1 MSNVESLRDYKG
13 IPSFKEETI
22 SLVKA
27 LACPDGF
34 RFSCGVGCTY
44 TVDEKTFSQLR
55 DNLAGYSES
64 GLLEFD
70 KGKSF
75 CLCVQQGKN
84 GLVHNAVH
92 PVSPTSGVLHAK
104 VYAMKFEPL
113 ESGSPRYR
121 VVVTSANLT
130 AADELNITSVF
141 DSEEREGSKTGTEF
155 GSTVSGF
162 FEKHFPDIVKGC
174 KKECKPDTVK
184 GCKGGCKISR
194 LLCELKE
201 VDFGVDGKVEFLDV
215 SHNTLESIKDDAKD
229 ASDVIC
235 FSPFLSG
242 DTVSQLMSQL
252 KPQNGTLSLISRPD
266 QMDLCKKDLNG
277 VAAYTLGDPN
287 ADGEEGVKLPNA
299 LHAKLYRIYKP
310 KDGETMTVINY
321 LGSANATSAA
331 FGQNI
336 EALVRFEAVGAIE
349 NLKEPP
355 YVRYDDPAD
364 DNGNQQQKEFESLCR
379 EIAGTF
385 KWCESAYTVSASSK
399 ATQKIGAIE
408 LKLSGEEL
416 EVEKDTCYTW
426 PKTQECRHCVT
437 LLISFSLSIVWPKT
451 QKCRHCVTLCIVPKN
466 NMMDLQPQTYTMLV
480 DGDALPVDKQKL
492 RDEITKRIIGDILS
506 KAGESRAA
514 ETGGKTSSQGK
525 TAGRKAA
532 ARRQG
537 LTEALSGLRTVEQ
550 IRTAYSRALEILP
563 HIDQEGPRTVLKRFV
578 KDCKALLD
586 DICPKKEEVRQGESA
601 D

>member
-1 MSNVESLRDYKG
+1 M
-13 IPSFKEETI
+13 
-22 SLVKA
+22 
-27 LACPDGF
+27 
-34 RFSCGVGCTY
+34 
-44 TVDEKTFSQLR
+44 
-55 DNLAGYSES
+55 AGYSES

-70 KGKSF
+70 KGESF

-104 VYAMKFEPL
+104 VYAMKFEPMK
-113 ESGSPRYR
+113 SGSPRYR

-184 GCKGGCKISR
+184 GCKEGCKISR

-201 VDFGVDGKVEFLDV
+201 VDFGVDGEVEFLDV
-215 SHNTLESIKDDAKD
+215 SCDTLKHIRDEAED
-229 ASDVIC
+229 ASGVIC

-242 DTVSQLMSQL
+242 NTVEKL

-299 LHAKLYRIYKP
+299 LHAKLYRIYKQAD
-310 KDGETMTVINY
+310 KAVINY

-336 EALVRFEAVGAIE
+336 EALVRFEAEVGAIKD
-349 NLKEPP
+349 LKEPP

-416 EVEKDTCYTW
+416 KVKIQGTCYTW
-426 PKTQECRHCVT
+426 PK
-437 LLISFSLSIVWPKT
+437 PKT
-451 QKCRHCVTLCIVPKN
+451 PKCLHRHCVTLCIVPKN

-480 DGDALPVDKQKL
+480 DGAALPVDEQKL

-537 LTEALSGLRTVEQ
+537 LTEALSGLRTAEQ

-563 HIDQEGPRTVLKRFV
+563 HIDQKRLRTVLEQFV
-578 KDCKALLD
+578 KDCKALPD

>member
-184 GCKGGCKISR
+184 GCKEGCKISR

-215 SHNTLESIKDDAKD
+215 SHDTLERIKNDAKD

-355 YVRYDDPAD
+355 YAGYTPTDAD
-364 DNGNQQQKEFESLCR
+364 DTENQQQKEFESLCR

-416 EVEKDTCYTW
+416 KGKIQGTCYTW
-426 PKTQECRHCVT
+426 PKPKTSKCLHRHCVT
-437 LLISFSLSIVWPKT
+437 L
-451 QKCRHCVTLCIVPKN
+451 RIVPKN

-563 HIDQEGPRTVLKRFV
+563 HIDQEGPRTVLEQFVTDCEALRRYLPEKRGG
-578 KDCKALLD
+578 A
-586 DICPKKEEVRQGESA
+586 PR
-601 D
+601 

>member
-1 MSNVESLRDYKG
+1 MSNVGSLMDYMD

-27 LACPDGF
+27 LACPEGF

-70 KGKSF
+70 KGESF

-104 VYAMKFEPL
+104 VYAMKFEPMK
-113 ESGSPRYR
+113 SGSPRYR

-184 GCKGGCKISR
+184 GCKEGCKISR

-201 VDFGVDGKVEFLDV
+201 VDFGVDGEVEFLDV

-242 DTVSQLMSQL
+242 DTVSQL

-277 VAAYTLGDPN
+277 VAAYTLGVPC
-287 ADGEEGVKLPNA
+287 ADDEEGGKLPNA
-299 LHAKLYRIYKP
+299 LHAKLYRIYKQAG
-310 KDGETMTVINY
+310 KAMTVINY

-336 EALVRFEAVGAIE
+336 EALVRFEFEAKVGAIE
-349 NLKEPP
+349 DLKEPP

-416 EVEKDTCYTW
+416 KLSGKEPEGEKGTCYTW
-426 PKTQECRHCVT
+426 LKPKE
-437 LLISFSLSIVWPKT
+437 
-451 QKCRHCVTLCIVPKN
+451 CRHCVTLCIVPKN

-480 DGDALPVDKQKL
+480 DGAALPVDEQKL

-537 LTEALSGLRTVEQ
+537 LTEALSGLRTAEQ

-563 HIDQEGPRTVLKRFV
+563 RIDKERTRTVLERFV
-578 KDCKALLD
+578 EDCEALPD

>member
-1 MSNVESLRDYKG
+1 MG
-13 IPSFKEETI
+13 IVGKPSFEEETI

-70 KGKSF
+70 KGESF

-92 PVSPTSGVLHAK
+92 PVSPTRGVLHAK
-104 VYAMKFEPL
+104 VYAMKFEPMK
-113 ESGSPRYR
+113 SGSPRYR

-141 DSEEREGSKTGTEF
+141 DSEEREGSKTGTKF

-184 GCKGGCKISR
+184 GCKEGCKISR

-201 VDFGVDGKVEFLDV
+201 VDFGVDGKAEFLDV
-215 SHNTLESIKDDAKD
+215 SHNTLERIKNEAKD

-242 DTVSQLMSQL
+242 DTVSQLR
-252 KPQNGTLSLISRPD
+252 PRNGTLSLISRPD
-266 QMDLCKKDLNG
+266 QMDLCKNLDK
-277 VAAYTLGDPN
+277 VTTYTLGVSDAN
-287 ADGEEGVKLPNA
+287 NEEGVELPNA
-299 LHAKLYRIYKP
+299 LHAKLYRIYKQAD
-310 KDGETMTVINY
+310 KAVINY

-336 EALVRFEAVGAIE
+336 EALVRFEAEVGAIKD
-349 NLKEPP
+349 LKEPP

-385 KWCESAYTVSASSK
+385 K
-399 ATQKIGAIE
+399 
-408 LKLSGEEL
+408 
-416 EVEKDTCYTW
+416 
-426 PKTQECRHCVT
+426 
-437 LLISFSLSIVWPKT
+437 
-451 QKCRHCVTLCIVPKN
+451 
-466 NMMDLQPQTYTMLV
+466 
-480 DGDALPVDKQKL
+480 
-492 RDEITKRIIGDILS
+492 
-506 KAGESRAA
+506 
-514 ETGGKTSSQGK
+514 
-525 TAGRKAA
+525 
-532 ARRQG
+532 
-537 LTEALSGLRTVEQ
+537 
-550 IRTAYSRALEILP
+550 
-563 HIDQEGPRTVLKRFV
+563 
-578 KDCKALLD
+578 
-586 DICPKKEEVRQGESA
+586 
-601 D
+601 

>member
-1 MSNVESLRDYKG
+1 MSNVGSLMDYMGIVG
-13 IPSFKEETI
+13 IPSFEEETI

-27 LACPDGF
+27 LACPEGF

-70 KGKSF
+70 NGESF

-92 PVSPTSGVLHAK
+92 PVSPVSPTSGVLHAK

-141 DSEEREGSKTGTEF
+141 DSEESEGSKTGTEF

-184 GCKGGCKISR
+184 GCKEGCKISR

-215 SHNTLESIKDDAKD
+215 SDCKVEFLDVSHDTLERIKNDAKD

-242 DTVSQLMSQL
+242 GTVSQL

-266 QMDLCKKDLNG
+266 QMDLCKKDLDK
-277 VAAYTLGDPN
+277 VTTYTLGVSDAN
-287 ADGEEGVKLPNA
+287 NEEGVELPNA
-299 LHAKLYRIYKP
+299 LHAKLYRIYKQAG
-310 KDGETMTVINY
+310 KAMTVINY

-355 YVRYDDPAD
+355 YAGYTPTDAD
-364 DNGNQQQKEFESLCR
+364 DTENQQQKEFESLCR

-416 EVEKDTCYTW
+416 KVKIQGTCYTW
-426 PKTQECRHCVT
+426 PKTSE
-437 LLISFSLSIVWPKT
+437 
-451 QKCRHCVTLCIVPKN
+451 CRHCVTLCIVPKN

-480 DGDALPVDKQKL
+480 DGDALPVDEQKL

-563 HIDQEGPRTVLKRFV
+563 HIDQKRLRTVLERFV
-578 KDCKALLD
+578 EDCEALLD

>member
-184 GCKGGCKISR
+184 GCKEGCKISR

-215 SHNTLESIKDDAKD
+215 SHDTLERIKNDAKD

-242 DTVSQLMSQL
+242 GTVSQL

-336 EALVRFEAVGAIE
+336 EALVRFEFEAKVGAVE
-349 NLKEPP
+349 VLKEPP
-355 YVRYDDPAD
+355 YAGYTPTDAD
-364 DNGNQQQKEFESLCR
+364 DTENQQQKEFESLCR

-416 EVEKDTCYTW
+416 KGKIQGTCYTW
-426 PKTQECRHCVT
+426 PKPKTSKCLHRHCVT
-437 LLISFSLSIVWPKT
+437 L
-451 QKCRHCVTLCIVPKN
+451 RIVPKN

-563 HIDQEGPRTVLKRFV
+563 HIDQEGPRTVLEQFVTDCEALRRYLPEKRGG
-578 KDCKALLD
+578 A
-586 DICPKKEEVRQGESA
+586 PR
-601 D
+601 

>member
-1 MSNVESLRDYKG
+1 MSNIGSLMDYMGIVG
-13 IPSFKEETI
+13 IPSSI

-27 LACPDGF
+27 LACPEGF

-70 KGKSF
+70 KGESF

-104 VYAMKFEPL
+104 VYAMKFEPMK
-113 ESGSPRYR
+113 SGSPRYR

-184 GCKGGCKISR
+184 GCKEGCKISR

-215 SHNTLESIKDDAKD
+215 SDGKVEFLDVSHNTLERIKDEAKD

-242 DTVSQLMSQL
+242 DTVSQL

-355 YVRYDDPAD
+355 YAGYTPTDAD
-364 DNGNQQQKEFESLCR
+364 DTENQQQKEFESLCR

-408 LKLSGEEL
+408 LNSAG
-416 EVEKDTCYTW
+416 
-426 PKTQECRHCVT
+426 
-437 LLISFSLSIVWPKT
+437 
-451 QKCRHCVTLCIVPKN
+451 KN
-466 NMMDLQPQTYTMLV
+466 
-480 DGDALPVDKQKL
+480 
-492 RDEITKRIIGDILS
+492 
-506 KAGESRAA
+506 
-514 ETGGKTSSQGK
+514 
-525 TAGRKAA
+525 
-532 ARRQG
+532 
-537 LTEALSGLRTVEQ
+537 
-550 IRTAYSRALEILP
+550 
-563 HIDQEGPRTVLKRFV
+563 
-578 KDCKALLD
+578 
-586 DICPKKEEVRQGESA
+586 
-601 D
+601 

>member
-1 MSNVESLRDYKG
+1 MSNIGSLMDYMGIVG
-13 IPSFKEETI
+13 IPSSI

-27 LACPDGF
+27 LACPEGF

-70 KGKSF
+70 KGESF

-184 GCKGGCKISR
+184 GCKEGCKISR

-215 SHNTLESIKDDAKD
+215 SGGKVEFLDVSHDTLERIKNDAKD

-242 DTVSQLMSQL
+242 DTVSQL

-266 QMDLCKKDLNG
+266 QMDLCKKDLCKKDLNG

-336 EALVRFEAVGAIE
+336 EALVRFEAEVGAIKD
-349 NLKEPP
+349 LKEPP

-416 EVEKDTCYTW
+416 EVEKLEVEKDTCYT
-426 PKTQECRHCVT
+426 
-437 LLISFSLSIVWPKT
+437 WPKT

-532 ARRQG
+532 VRRPG
-537 LTEALSGLRTVEQ
+537 LTETLSGLRTAEQ
-550 IRTAYSRALEILP
+550 IRTAYSRALKILP
-563 HIDQEGPRTVLKRFV
+563 RIDEGTRKVLEQFIA
-578 KDCKALLD
+578 DCKALLD

>member
-1 MSNVESLRDYKG
+1 MSNVGSLMDYMGIVG
-13 IPSFKEETI
+13 IPSSI

-27 LACPDGF
+27 LACPEGF

-70 KGKSF
+70 KGESF

-104 VYAMKFEPL
+104 VYAMKFEPMK
-113 ESGSPRYR
+113 SGSPRYR

-184 GCKGGCKISR
+184 GCKEGCKISR

-215 SHNTLESIKDDAKD
+215 SHDTLERIKNDAKD

-242 DTVSQLMSQL
+242 GTVSQLMSQL

-266 QMDLCKKDLNG
+266 QMDLCKNLDK
-277 VAAYTLGDPN
+277 VTTYTLGVSDAN
-287 ADGEEGVKLPNA
+287 NEEGVELPNA

-336 EALVRFEAVGAIE
+336 EALVRFEAKVRAIE
-349 NLKEPP
+349 DLKEPP

-416 EVEKDTCYTW
+416 KLIGEEPEGEKGTCYTW
-426 PKTQECRHCVT
+426 LKPKE
-437 LLISFSLSIVWPKT
+437 
-451 QKCRHCVTLCIVPKN
+451 CRHCVTLCIVPKN

-480 DGDALPVDKQKL
+480 DGDALPVDEQKL

-563 HIDQEGPRTVLKRFV
+563 HIDQKRLRTVLERFV
-578 KDCKALLD
+578 EDCKALLD

>member
-1 MSNVESLRDYKG
+1 MEEGAAVSNIGSLMDYMGIVG
-13 IPSFKEETI
+13 IPSLTI

-27 LACPDGF
+27 LACPEGF

-70 KGKSF
+70 NGESF

-104 VYAMKFEPL
+104 VYAMKFEPMK
-113 ESGSPRYR
+113 SGSPRYR

-184 GCKGGCKISR
+184 GCKEGCKISR

-215 SHNTLESIKDDAKD
+215 SHNTLERIKDEAKD
-229 ASDVIC
+229 ASAVIC

-242 DTVSQLMSQL
+242 DTVSQL

-266 QMDLCKKDLNG
+266 QMDLCKNLDK
-277 VAAYTLGDPN
+277 VTTYTLGVSDAN
-287 ADGEEGVKLPNA
+287 NEEGVELPNA

-336 EALVRFEAVGAIE
+336 EALVRFEFEAKVGAIE
-349 NLKEPP
+349 ALKEPP

-364 DNGNQQQKEFESLCR
+364 DNGNQRQKEFESLCR

-408 LKLSGEEL
+408 LKLSGEKL
-416 EVEKDTCYTW
+416 KVEKDTCYTW
-426 PKTQECRHCVT
+426 PKPKTSKCLHRHCVT
-437 LLISFSLSIVWPKT
+437 L
-451 QKCRHCVTLCIVPKN
+451 RIVPKN

-480 DGDALPVDKQKL
+480 DGAALPVDEQKL

-532 ARRQG
+532 VRRPG
-537 LTEALSGLRTVEQ
+537 LTEALSGLRTAEQ

-563 HIDQEGPRTVLKRFV
+563 HIDQEGPRTVLEQFVTDCEALRRYLPEKRGG
-578 KDCKALLD
+578 A
-586 DICPKKEEVRQGESA
+586 PR
-601 D
+601 

>member
-1 MSNVESLRDYKG
+1 MSNVGSLMDYMD

-27 LACPDGF
+27 LACPEGF

-70 KGKSF
+70 KGESF

-121 VVVTSANLT
+121 VVVTSTNLT

-184 GCKGGCKISR
+184 GCKEGCKISR

-215 SHNTLESIKDDAKD
+215 SHDTLERIKNDAKD

-242 DTVSQLMSQL
+242 DTVLQL

-299 LHAKLYRIYKP
+299 LHAKLYRIYKQAD
-310 KDGETMTVINY
+310 KAVINY

-336 EALVRFEAVGAIE
+336 EALVRFEAEVGAIKD
-349 NLKEPP
+349 LKEPP

-416 EVEKDTCYTW
+416 KVKIQGTCYTW
-426 PKTQECRHCVT
+426 PK
-437 LLISFSLSIVWPKT
+437 PKT
-451 QKCRHCVTLCIVPKN
+451 PKCLHRHCVTLCIVPKN

-480 DGDALPVDKQKL
+480 DGAALPVDEQKL

-537 LTEALSGLRTVEQ
+537 LTEALSGLRTAEQ

-563 HIDQEGPRTVLKRFV
+563 HIDQKRLRTVLEQFV
-578 KDCKALLD
+578 KDCKALPD

>member
-1 MSNVESLRDYKG
+1 M
-13 IPSFKEETI
+13 
-22 SLVKA
+22 
-27 LACPDGF
+27 
-34 RFSCGVGCTY
+34 
-44 TVDEKTFSQLR
+44 
-55 DNLAGYSES
+55 
-64 GLLEFD
+64 
-70 KGKSF
+70 
-75 CLCVQQGKN
+75 
-84 GLVHNAVH
+84 
-92 PVSPTSGVLHAK
+92 
-104 VYAMKFEPL
+104 
-113 ESGSPRYR
+113 
-121 VVVTSANLT
+121 
-130 AADELNITSVF
+130 
-141 DSEEREGSKTGTEF
+141 
-155 GSTVSGF
+155 
-162 FEKHFPDIVKGC
+162 
-174 KKECKPDTVK
+174 
-184 GCKGGCKISR
+184 
-194 LLCELKE
+194 
-201 VDFGVDGKVEFLDV
+201 
-215 SHNTLESIKDDAKD
+215 
-229 ASDVIC
+229 
-235 FSPFLSG
+235 
-242 DTVSQLMSQL
+242 QL

-299 LHAKLYRIYKP
+299 LHAKLYRIYKQAD
-310 KDGETMTVINY
+310 KAVINY

-336 EALVRFEAVGAIE
+336 EALVRFEAEVGAIKD
-349 NLKEPP
+349 LKEPP

-416 EVEKDTCYTW
+416 KVKIQGTCYTW
-426 PKTQECRHCVT
+426 PK
-437 LLISFSLSIVWPKT
+437 PKT
-451 QKCRHCVTLCIVPKN
+451 PKCLHRHCVTLCIVPKN

-480 DGDALPVDKQKL
+480 DGAALPVDEQKL

-537 LTEALSGLRTVEQ
+537 LTEALSGLRTAEQ

-563 HIDQEGPRTVLKRFV
+563 HIDQKRLRTVLEQFV
-578 KDCKALLD
+578 KDCKALPD

>member
-1 MSNVESLRDYKG
+1 MEEGAAVSNIGSLMDYMGIVG
-13 IPSFKEETI
+13 IPRTI

-27 LACPDGF
+27 LACPEGF

-70 KGKSF
+70 KGESF

-104 VYAMKFEPL
+104 VYAMKFEPMK
-113 ESGSPRYR
+113 SGSPRYR

-184 GCKGGCKISR
+184 GCKEGCKISR

-201 VDFGVDGKVEFLDV
+201 VDFGVDGEVEFLDV

-242 DTVSQLMSQL
+242 DTVSQL

-277 VAAYTLGDPN
+277 VAAYTLGVPC
-287 ADGEEGVKLPNA
+287 ADDEEGGKLPNA

-336 EALVRFEAVGAIE
+336 EALVRFEAKVDAIE
-349 NLKEPP
+349 DLKEPP

-416 EVEKDTCYTW
+416 KVKIQGTCYTW
-426 PKTQECRHCVT
+426 PKTSE
-437 LLISFSLSIVWPKT
+437 
-451 QKCRHCVTLCIVPKN
+451 CRHCVTLCIVPKN

-480 DGDALPVDKQKL
+480 DGDALTVDKQKL

-563 HIDQEGPRTVLKRFV
+563 HIDQEGPRTVLEQFVTDCEALRRYLPEKRGG
-578 KDCKALLD
+578 A
-586 DICPKKEEVRQGESA
+586 PR
-601 D
+601 

>member
-70 KGKSF
+70 KGESF

-113 ESGSPRYR
+113 KSGSPRYR

-184 GCKGGCKISR
+184 GCKEGCKISR

-215 SHNTLESIKDDAKD
+215 SHNTLERIKDEAKD

-242 DTVSQLMSQL
+242 DTVSQL

-266 QMDLCKKDLNG
+266 QMDLCKKYLDK
-277 VAAYTLGDPN
+277 VTTYTLGVSDAN
-287 ADGEEGVKLPNA
+287 NEEGVELPNA

-310 KDGETMTVINY
+310 KDAKTTVINY

-336 EALVRFEAVGAIE
+336 EALVRFEAEVKDIE
-349 NLKEPP
+349 ALKEPP
-355 YVRYDDPAD
+355 YAGYTPTDAD
-364 DNGNQQQKEFESLCR
+364 DNGNQQQKTFESVCR

-385 KWCESAYTVSASSK
+385 MCESAYTVSASSK

-532 ARRQG
+532 VRRPG
-537 LTEALSGLRTVEQ
+537 LTETLSGLRTAEQ
-550 IRTAYSRALEILP
+550 IRTAYSRALKILP
-563 HIDQEGPRTVLKRFV
+563 RIDEGTRKVLEQFIA
-578 KDCKALLD
+578 DCKALLD

>member
-1 MSNVESLRDYKG
+1 MSNVGSLMDYMD

-27 LACPDGF
+27 LACPEGF

-70 KGKSF
+70 KGESF

-104 VYAMKFEPL
+104 VYAMKFEPMK
-113 ESGSPRYR
+113 SGSPRYR

-141 DSEEREGSKTGTEF
+141 DSEEREGSKTGTKF

-184 GCKGGCKISR
+184 GCKEGCKISR

-215 SHNTLESIKDDAKD
+215 SHNTLESIKDEAKD

-242 DTVSQLMSQL
+242 GTVLQL
-252 KPQNGTLSLISRPD
+252 KPRNGTLSLISRPD

-277 VAAYTLGDPN
+277 VAAYTLGVPC
-287 ADGEEGVKLPNA
+287 ADDEEGGKLPNA
-299 LHAKLYRIYKP
+299 LHAKLYRIYKQAG
-310 KDGETMTVINY
+310 KAMTVINY

-336 EALVRFEAVGAIE
+336 EALVRFEAKVRAIE
-349 NLKEPP
+349 DLKEPP

-385 KWCESAYTVSASSK
+385 KCCESAYTVSASSK

-426 PKTQECRHCVT
+426 PKPKTSKCLHRHCVT
-437 LLISFSLSIVWPKT
+437 L
-451 QKCRHCVTLCIVPKN
+451 RIVPKN

-480 DGDALPVDKQKL
+480 DGAALPVDEQKL

-563 HIDQEGPRTVLKRFV
+563 RIDQERLRTVLERFV
-578 KDCKALLD
+578 EDCEALLD

>member
-1 MSNVESLRDYKG
+1 MSHD
-13 IPSFKEETI
+13 
-22 SLVKA
+22 
-27 LACPDGF
+27 
-34 RFSCGVGCTY
+34 
-44 TVDEKTFSQLR
+44 
-55 DNLAGYSES
+55 
-64 GLLEFD
+64 
-70 KGKSF
+70 
-75 CLCVQQGKN
+75 
-84 GLVHNAVH
+84 
-92 PVSPTSGVLHAK
+92 
-104 VYAMKFEPL
+104 
-113 ESGSPRYR
+113 
-121 VVVTSANLT
+121 
-130 AADELNITSVF
+130 
-141 DSEEREGSKTGTEF
+141 
-155 GSTVSGF
+155 
-162 FEKHFPDIVKGC
+162 
-174 KKECKPDTVK
+174 
-184 GCKGGCKISR
+184 
-194 LLCELKE
+194 
-201 VDFGVDGKVEFLDV
+201 
-215 SHNTLESIKDDAKD
+215 TLERIKNDAKD

-242 DTVSQLMSQL
+242 GTVSQLMSQL

-336 EALVRFEAVGAIE
+336 EALVRFEFEAEVGAVE
-349 NLKEPP
+349 VLKEPP

-399 ATQKIGAIE
+399 ATQKIDAIE

-416 EVEKDTCYTW
+416 KGKIQGTCYT
-426 PKTQECRHCVT
+426 
-437 LLISFSLSIVWPKT
+437 WPKT

-480 DGDALPVDKQKL
+480 DGDALPVDEQKL

-537 LTEALSGLRTVEQ
+537 LTEALSGLRTAEQ

-563 HIDQEGPRTVLKRFV
+563 RIDQERLRTVLERFV
-578 KDCKALLD
+578 EDCEALLD

>member
-1 MSNVESLRDYKG
+1 MSNVESLRD

-70 KGKSF
+70 NGESF

-184 GCKGGCKISR
+184 GCKEGCKISR

-201 VDFGVDGKVEFLDV
+201 IDFGVDGKVEFLDV
-215 SHNTLESIKDDAKD
+215 SHDTLERIKNDAKD
-229 ASDVIC
+229 DSDVIC

-242 DTVSQLMSQL
+242 GTVSQL

-266 QMDLCKKDLNG
+266 QMDLCKKDPNG
-277 VAAYTLGDPN
+277 VAAYTLGVPC
-287 ADGEEGVKLPNA
+287 ADDEEGGKLPNA

-336 EALVRFEAVGAIE
+336 EALVRFEFEAEVGAVE
-349 NLKEPP
+349 VLKEPP

-385 KWCESAYTVSASSK
+385 KCCESAYTVSASSK

-416 EVEKDTCYTW
+416 KGKIQGTCYTW
-426 PKTQECRHCVT
+426 PKPKTPKCLHRHCVT
-437 LLISFSLSIVWPKT
+437 L
-451 QKCRHCVTLCIVPKN
+451 RIVPKN

-480 DGDALPVDKQKL
+480 DGAALTVDEQKL

-537 LTEALSGLRTVEQ
+537 LTEALSGLRTAEQ

-563 HIDQEGPRTVLKRFV
+563 HIDQKRLRTVLEQFV
-578 KDCKALLD
+578 EDCEALLD

>member
-1 MSNVESLRDYKG
+1 MSNVGSLMDYMD

-104 VYAMKFEPL
+104 VYAMKFEPMK
-113 ESGSPRYR
+113 SGSPRYR

-184 GCKGGCKISR
+184 GCKEGCKISR

-215 SHNTLESIKDDAKD
+215 SHNTLERIKDEAKD
-229 ASDVIC
+229 ASAVIC

-242 DTVSQLMSQL
+242 DTVLQL

-266 QMDLCKKDLNG
+266 QMDLCKNLDK
-277 VAAYTLGDPN
+277 VTTYTLGVSDAN
-287 ADGEEGVKLPNA
+287 NEEGVELPNA
-299 LHAKLYRIYKP
+299 LHAKLYRIYKQAG
-310 KDGETMTVINY
+310 KAMTVINY

-336 EALVRFEAVGAIE
+336 EALVRFEFEAEVGAIE
-349 NLKEPP
+349 DLKEPP

-416 EVEKDTCYTW
+416 KLSGKEPEGEKGTCYTW
-426 PKTQECRHCVT
+426 LKPKE
-437 LLISFSLSIVWPKT
+437 
-451 QKCRHCVTLCIVPKN
+451 CRHCVTLCIVPKN

-480 DGDALPVDKQKL
+480 DGAALPVDEQKL

-537 LTEALSGLRTVEQ
+537 LTEALSGLRTAEQ

-563 HIDQEGPRTVLKRFV
+563 HIDQKRLRTVLEQFV
-578 KDCKALLD
+578 KDCKALPD

>member
-1 MSNVESLRDYKG
+1 MSNIGSLMDYMGIVG
-13 IPSFKEETI
+13 IPSLTI

-27 LACPDGF
+27 LACPEGF

-70 KGKSF
+70 KGESF

-104 VYAMKFEPL
+104 VYAMKFEPMK
-113 ESGSPRYR
+113 SGSPRYR

-184 GCKGGCKISR
+184 GCKEGCKISR

-215 SHNTLESIKDDAKD
+215 SDGKVKFLDVSHDTLESIKDEAKD

-242 DTVSQLMSQL
+242 GTVSQL

-266 QMDLCKKDLNG
+266 QMDLCKNLDK
-277 VAAYTLGDPN
+277 VTTYTLGVSD
-287 ADGEEGVKLPNA
+287 ADDEEGGKLPNA

-336 EALVRFEAVGAIE
+336 EALVRFEFEAEVGVVE
-349 NLKEPP
+349 VLKEPP

-379 EIAGTF
+379 EVAGTF

-416 EVEKDTCYTW
+416 KGKIQGTCYTW
-426 PKTQECRHCVT
+426 PKPKTSKCLHRHCVT
-437 LLISFSLSIVWPKT
+437 L
-451 QKCRHCVTLCIVPKN
+451 RIVPKN

-480 DGDALPVDKQKL
+480 DGAALTVDEQKL

-514 ETGGKTSSQGK
+514 ETGRKTSSQGK

-537 LTEALSGLRTVEQ
+537 LTEALSGLRTAEQ

-563 HIDQEGPRTVLKRFV
+563 RIDQERPRTVLERFV
-578 KDCKALLD
+578 EDCKALLD

>member
-1 MSNVESLRDYKG
+1 M
-13 IPSFKEETI
+13 
-22 SLVKA
+22 KA
-27 LACPDGF
+27 LACPEGF

-104 VYAMKFEPL
+104 VYAMKFEPMK
-113 ESGSPRYR
+113 SGSPRYR

-184 GCKGGCKISR
+184 GCKEGCKISR

-215 SHNTLESIKDDAKD
+215 SHNTLESIKDEAKD

-242 DTVSQLMSQL
+242 GTVLQL
-252 KPQNGTLSLISRPD
+252 KPRNGTLSLISRPD

-336 EALVRFEAVGAIE
+336 EALVRFEAKVRAIE
-349 NLKEPP
+349 DLKEPP

-385 KWCESAYTVSASSK
+385 KCCESAYTVSASSK

-426 PKTQECRHCVT
+426 PKPKTSKCLHRHCVT
-437 LLISFSLSIVWPKT
+437 L
-451 QKCRHCVTLCIVPKN
+451 RIVPKN

-480 DGDALPVDKQKL
+480 DGAALPVDEQKL

-537 LTEALSGLRTVEQ
+537 LTEALSGLRTAEQ

-563 HIDQEGPRTVLKRFV
+563 HIDQKRLRTVLEQFV
-578 KDCKALLD
+578 EDCEALLD

>member
-1 MSNVESLRDYKG
+1 MSNVGSLMDYMD

-27 LACPDGF
+27 LACPEGF

-70 KGKSF
+70 KGESF

-104 VYAMKFEPL
+104 VYAMKFEPMK
-113 ESGSPRYR
+113 SGSPRYR

-184 GCKGGCKISR
+184 GCKEGCKISR

-215 SHNTLESIKDDAKD
+215 SDGKVEFLDVSHDTLERIKNDAKD

-242 DTVSQLMSQL
+242 GTVLQL
-252 KPQNGTLSLISRPD
+252 KPRNGTLSLISRPD

-277 VAAYTLGDPN
+277 VAAYTLGVPC
-287 ADGEEGVKLPNA
+287 ADDEEGIELPNA

-336 EALVRFEAVGAIE
+336 EALVRFEFEAKVGAIE
-349 NLKEPP
+349 DLKEPP

-416 EVEKDTCYTW
+416 KVKIQGTCYTW
-426 PKTQECRHCVT
+426 PKTSECRHCVT
-437 LLISFSLSIVWPKT
+437 L
-451 QKCRHCVTLCIVPKN
+451 RIVPKN

-480 DGDALPVDKQKL
+480 DGDALPVDEQKL

-537 LTEALSGLRTVEQ
+537 LTEALSGLRTAEQ

-563 HIDQEGPRTVLKRFV
+563 HIDQKRLRTVLERFV
-578 KDCKALLD
+578 EDCEALPD

>member
-1 MSNVESLRDYKG
+1 MSNVESLRDYMD
-13 IPSFKEETI
+13 IPCFGEETI

-27 LACPDGF
+27 LACPEGF

-70 KGKSF
+70 EGKSF

-113 ESGSPRYR
+113 KSGSPRYR

-141 DSEEREGSKTGTEF
+141 DSEESEGSKTGTEF

-184 GCKGGCKISR
+184 GCKEGCKISR

-215 SHNTLESIKDDAKD
+215 SHNTVDGKVEFLDVSHNTLERIKDEAKD

-242 DTVSQLMSQL
+242 GTVSQL

-266 QMDLCKKDLNG
+266 QMDLCKKYLDKLDK
-277 VAAYTLGDPN
+277 VTTYTLGVSDAN
-287 ADGEEGVKLPNA
+287 NEEGVELPNA

-310 KDGETMTVINY
+310 KDDETMTVINY

-416 EVEKDTCYTW
+416 KLSRKEPEGEKGTCYTW
-426 PKTQECRHCVT
+426 LKPK
-437 LLISFSLSIVWPKT
+437 
-451 QKCRHCVTLCIVPKN
+451 KCRHCVTLCIVPKN

-480 DGDALPVDKQKL
+480 DGDALPVDEQKL

-532 ARRQG
+532 ARRPG
-537 LTEALSGLRTVEQ
+537 LTEALSGLRTAEQ

-563 HIDQEGPRTVLKRFV
+563 HIDQERPRTVLERFV
-578 KDCKALLD
+578 EDCEALLD

>member
-1 MSNVESLRDYKG
+1 MSNIGSLMDYMGIVG
-13 IPSFKEETI
+13 IPSFEEETI

-27 LACPDGF
+27 LACPEGF

-70 KGKSF
+70 KGESF

-92 PVSPTSGVLHAK
+92 PVNPTSGVLHAK
-104 VYAMKFEPL
+104 VYAMKFEPMK
-113 ESGSPRYR
+113 SGSPRYR

-141 DSEEREGSKTGTEF
+141 DSEESEGSKTGTEF

-184 GCKGGCKISR
+184 GCKEGCKISR

-201 VDFGVDGKVEFLDV
+201 VDFGVDGKVKFLDV
-215 SHNTLESIKDDAKD
+215 SHNTLECIKNEAKD

-242 DTVSQLMSQL
+242 GTVSQL

-277 VAAYTLGDPN
+277 VAAYTLGVPC
-287 ADGEEGVKLPNA
+287 ADDEEGGKLPNA
-299 LHAKLYRIYKP
+299 LHAKLYRIYKQAD
-310 KDGETMTVINY
+310 KAMTVINY

-331 FGQNI
+331 FEQNI
-336 EALVRFEAVGAIE
+336 EALVRFEAEVGAIE
-349 NLKEPP
+349 DLKEPP

-385 KWCESAYTVSASSK
+385 KCCESAYTVSASSK

-416 EVEKDTCYTW
+416 KLSGEEPEVGKDTCYT
-426 PKTQECRHCVT
+426 
-437 LLISFSLSIVWPKT
+437 WPKT

-480 DGDALPVDKQKL
+480 DGDALTVDEQKL

-537 LTEALSGLRTVEQ
+537 LTEALSGLRTAEQ

-563 HIDQEGPRTVLKRFV
+563 HIDQERPRTVLERFV
-578 KDCKALLD
+578 EDCEALLD

>member
-1 MSNVESLRDYKG
+1 MEEGAAVSNIGSLMDYMGIVG
-13 IPSFKEETI
+13 IPRTI

-27 LACPDGF
+27 LACPEGF

-70 KGKSF
+70 EGKSF

-184 GCKGGCKISR
+184 GCKEGCKISR

-229 ASDVIC
+229 TSDVIC

-242 DTVSQLMSQL
+242 GTVSQL

-266 QMDLCKKDLNG
+266 QMDLCKKDLKDLNG

-287 ADGEEGVKLPNA
+287 ADGEEGGKLPNA

-416 EVEKDTCYTW
+416 KLSGKEPEGEKGTCYTW
-426 PKTQECRHCVT
+426 LKPKE
-437 LLISFSLSIVWPKT
+437 
-451 QKCRHCVTLCIVPKN
+451 CRHCVTLCIVPKN

-480 DGDALPVDKQKL
+480 DGAALTVDEQKL

-532 ARRQG
+532 VRRPG
-537 LTEALSGLRTVEQ
+537 LTEALSGLRTAEQ

-563 HIDQEGPRTVLKRFV
+563 HIDQERPRTVLERFV
-578 KDCKALLD
+578 EDCEALLD

>member
-27 LACPDGF
+27 LACPEGF

-70 KGKSF
+70 KGESF

-141 DSEEREGSKTGTEF
+141 DSEEREGSKTGTKF

-184 GCKGGCKISR
+184 GCKEGCKISR

-215 SHNTLESIKDDAKD
+215 SHNTLESIKDEAKD

-242 DTVSQLMSQL
+242 GTVLQL
-252 KPQNGTLSLISRPD
+252 KPRNGTLSLISRPD
-266 QMDLCKKDLNG
+266 QMDLCKKDLNVNG
-277 VAAYTLGDPN
+277 VAAYTLGVPC
-287 ADGEEGVKLPNA
+287 ADDEEGGKLPNA

-336 EALVRFEAVGAIE
+336 EALVRFEAKVDAKVDAVE
-349 NLKEPP
+349 VLKEPP
-355 YVRYDDPAD
+355 YAGYTPTDAD
-364 DNGNQQQKEFESLCR
+364 DTENQQQKEFESLCR

-426 PKTQECRHCVT
+426 PKPKTSKCLHRHCVT
-437 LLISFSLSIVWPKT
+437 L
-451 QKCRHCVTLCIVPKN
+451 RIVPKN

-480 DGDALPVDKQKL
+480 DGDALPVDEQKL

-563 HIDQEGPRTVLKRFV
+563 HIDQERPRTVLERFV
-578 KDCKALLD
+578 EDCEALLD

>member
-1 MSNVESLRDYKG
+1 MSNVGSLMDYMD

-27 LACPDGF
+27 LACPEGF

-70 KGKSF
+70 KGESF

-104 VYAMKFEPL
+104 VYAMKFEPMK
-113 ESGSPRYR
+113 SGSPRYR

-184 GCKGGCKISR
+184 GCKEGCKISR

-215 SHNTLESIKDDAKD
+215 SDGKVEFLDVSHNTLERIKDEAKD
-229 ASDVIC
+229 ASAVIC

-242 DTVSQLMSQL
+242 DTVSQL

-277 VAAYTLGDPN
+277 VAAYTLGVPC
-287 ADGEEGVKLPNA
+287 ADDEEGGKLPNA

-331 FGQNI
+331 FEQNI
-336 EALVRFEAVGAIE
+336 EALVRFKAKVDAIE
-349 NLKEPP
+349 DLKEPP

-385 KWCESAYTVSASSK
+385 KCCESAYTVSASSK

-416 EVEKDTCYTW
+416 KVKIQGTCYTW
-426 PKTQECRHCVT
+426 PKTSE
-437 LLISFSLSIVWPKT
+437 
-451 QKCRHCVTLCIVPKN
+451 CRHCVTLCIVPKN

-480 DGDALPVDKQKL
+480 DGDALPVDEQKL

-537 LTEALSGLRTVEQ
+537 LTEALSGLRTAEQ

-563 HIDQEGPRTVLKRFV
+563 HIDQKRLRTVLERFV
-578 KDCKALLD
+578 EDCEALLD
-586 DICPKKEEVRQGESA
+586 DICPKKRGGA
-601 D
+601 PR

>member
-1 MSNVESLRDYKG
+1 MSNVESLRDYRG

-184 GCKGGCKISR
+184 GCKEGCKISR

-201 VDFGVDGKVEFLDV
+201 VDFGVDGEVEFLDV
-215 SHNTLESIKDDAKD
+215 SHDTLERIKNDAKD

-242 DTVSQLMSQL
+242 DTVSQL

-266 QMDLCKKDLNG
+266 QMDLCKKDLNVNG
-277 VAAYTLGDPN
+277 VAAYTLGVPC
-287 ADGEEGVKLPNA
+287 ADDEEGGKLPNA
-299 LHAKLYRIYKP
+299 LHAKLYRIYKL

-355 YVRYDDPAD
+355 YAGYTPTDAD
-364 DNGNQQQKEFESLCR
+364 DTENQQQKEFESLCR

-385 KWCESAYTVSASSK
+385 KCCESAYTVSASSK

-416 EVEKDTCYTW
+416 EVEKPEGEKGTCYTW
-426 PKTQECRHCVT
+426 PK
-437 LLISFSLSIVWPKT
+437 PKT
-451 QKCRHCVTLCIVPKN
+451 PKCLHRHCVTLCIVPKN

-480 DGDALPVDKQKL
+480 DGAALTVDEQKL

-532 ARRQG
+532 VRRPG
-537 LTEALSGLRTVEQ
+537 LTEALSGLRTAEQ

-563 HIDQEGPRTVLKRFV
+563 HIDQERLRTVLEQFV
-578 KDCKALLD
+578 KDCKALPD

>member
-1 MSNVESLRDYKG
+1 MSNVGSLMDYMG
-13 IPSFKEETI
+13 IVGNPSFKKETI

-27 LACPDGF
+27 LACPEDF

-70 KGKSF
+70 NGESF

-92 PVSPTSGVLHAK
+92 PVSPVSPTSGVLHAK

-184 GCKGGCKISR
+184 GCKEGCKISR

-215 SHNTLESIKDDAKD
+215 SDCKVEFLDVSHDTLERIKNDAKD

-242 DTVSQLMSQL
+242 GTVSQL

-277 VAAYTLGDPN
+277 VAAYTLGVSDAN
-287 ADGEEGVKLPNA
+287 NEEGVELPNA
-299 LHAKLYRIYKP
+299 LHAKLYRIYKQAG
-310 KDGETMTVINY
+310 KAMTVINY

-355 YVRYDDPAD
+355 YAGYTPTDAD
-364 DNGNQQQKEFESLCR
+364 DTENQQQKEFESLCR

-416 EVEKDTCYTW
+416 KVKIQGTCYTW
-426 PKTQECRHCVT
+426 PKTSE
-437 LLISFSLSIVWPKT
+437 
-451 QKCRHCVTLCIVPKN
+451 CRHCVTLCIVPKN

-480 DGDALPVDKQKL
+480 DGAALTVDEQKL

-563 HIDQEGPRTVLKRFV
+563 HIDQKRLRTVLERFV
-578 KDCKALLD
+578 EDCEALLD

>member
-1 MSNVESLRDYKG
+1 MSNVGSLMDYMG
-13 IPSFKEETI
+13 IVGIEKETI

-27 LACPDGF
+27 LACPKGF

-70 KGKSF
+70 KGESF

-184 GCKGGCKISR
+184 GCKEGCKISR

-201 VDFGVDGKVEFLDV
+201 VDFGVDGEVEFLDV
-215 SHNTLESIKDDAKD
+215 SCDTLKHIRDEAED
-229 ASDVIC
+229 ASGVIC

-242 DTVSQLMSQL
+242 NTVEKL

-266 QMDLCKKDLNG
+266 QMDLCKKDLKDLDG
-277 VAAYTLGDPN
+277 VAAYTLGVPD
-287 ADGEEGVKLPNA
+287 ADHEEGGKLPNA

-336 EALVRFEAVGAIE
+336 EALVRFEAKVRAIE
-349 NLKEPP
+349 VLKEPP
-355 YVRYDDPAD
+355 YVRYDDPVD

-385 KWCESAYTVSASSK
+385 KCCESAYTVSASSK

-416 EVEKDTCYTW
+416 KLSGKEPEGEKGTCYTW
-426 PKTQECRHCVT
+426 LKPKECRHCVT
-437 LLISFSLSIVWPKT
+437 L
-451 QKCRHCVTLCIVPKN
+451 RIVPKN

-480 DGDALPVDKQKL
+480 DGVALTVDEQKL

-532 ARRQG
+532 VRRPG
-537 LTEALSGLRTVEQ
+537 LTEALSGLRTAEQ

-563 HIDQEGPRTVLKRFV
+563 HIDQKRLRTVLEQFVTDCEALRRYLPEKRGG
-578 KDCKALLD
+578 A
-586 DICPKKEEVRQGESA
+586 PR
-601 D
+601 

>member
-1 MSNVESLRDYKG
+1 MSNIGSLMDYMGIVG
-13 IPSFKEETI
+13 IPSSI

-27 LACPDGF
+27 LACPEGF

-70 KGKSF
+70 KGESF

-104 VYAMKFEPL
+104 VYAMKFEPMK
-113 ESGSPRYR
+113 SGSPRYR

-184 GCKGGCKISR
+184 GCKEGCKISR

-235 FSPFLSG
+235 FSPFLFG
-242 DTVSQLMSQL
+242 DTVSQLM
-252 KPQNGTLSLISRPD
+252 PQNGTLSLISRPD

-336 EALVRFEAVGAIE
+336 EALVRFEFEAEVGAVE
-349 NLKEPP
+349 VLKEPP

-408 LKLSGEEL
+408 LKLSGEEP
-416 EVEKDTCYTW
+416 EVGKGTCYTW
-426 PKTQECRHCVT
+426 PK
-437 LLISFSLSIVWPKT
+437 PKT
-451 QKCRHCVTLCIVPKN
+451 PKSLHRHCVTLCIVPKN

-480 DGDALPVDKQKL
+480 DGAALTVDEQKL

-563 HIDQEGPRTVLKRFV
+563 HIDQERLRTVLEQFV
-578 KDCKALLD
+578 KDCKALPD

>member
-1 MSNVESLRDYKG
+1 MSNVGSLMDYMD

-27 LACPDGF
+27 LACPEGF

-70 KGKSF
+70 KGESF

-184 GCKGGCKISR
+184 GCKEGCKISR

-215 SHNTLESIKDDAKD
+215 SHNTLERIKDEAKD
-229 ASDVIC
+229 ASAVIC

-242 DTVSQLMSQL
+242 GTVSQL

-266 QMDLCKKDLNG
+266 QMDLCKNLDK
-277 VAAYTLGDPN
+277 VTTYTLGVSDAN
-287 ADGEEGVKLPNA
+287 NEEGVELPNA

-336 EALVRFEAVGAIE
+336 EALVRFEFEAEVGAIE
-349 NLKEPP
+349 DLKEPP

-416 EVEKDTCYTW
+416 KLSGKEPEGEKGTCYTW
-426 PKTQECRHCVT
+426 LKPKE
-437 LLISFSLSIVWPKT
+437 
-451 QKCRHCVTLCIVPKN
+451 CRHCVTLCIVPKN

-480 DGDALPVDKQKL
+480 DGDALTVDKQKL

-537 LTEALSGLRTVEQ
+537 LTEALSGLRTAEQ

-563 HIDQEGPRTVLKRFV
+563 HIDQEGPRTVLEQFVTDCEALRRYLPEKRGG
-578 KDCKALLD
+578 A
-586 DICPKKEEVRQGESA
+586 PR
-601 D
+601 

>member
-27 LACPDGF
+27 LACPEGF

-184 GCKGGCKISR
+184 GCKEGCKISR

-215 SHNTLESIKDDAKD
+215 SHDTLERIKNDAKD

-242 DTVSQLMSQL
+242 DTVLQL

-299 LHAKLYRIYKP
+299 LHAKLYRIYKQAD
-310 KDGETMTVINY
+310 KAVINY

-336 EALVRFEAVGAIE
+336 EALVRFEAEVGAIE

-355 YVRYDDPAD
+355 YAGYTPTDAD
-364 DNGNQQQKEFESLCR
+364 DTENQQQKEFESLCR

-416 EVEKDTCYTW
+416 KVKIQGTCYTW
-426 PKTQECRHCVT
+426 PK
-437 LLISFSLSIVWPKT
+437 PKT
-451 QKCRHCVTLCIVPKN
+451 PKCLHRHCVTLCIVPKN

-537 LTEALSGLRTVEQ
+537 LTEALSGLRTAEQ

-563 HIDQEGPRTVLKRFV
+563 HIDQKRLRTVLEQFV
-578 KDCKALLD
+578 KDCKALPD

>member
-1 MSNVESLRDYKG
+1 MSNVESLRDYRG

-64 GLLEFD
+64 GLFEFD

-104 VYAMKFEPL
+104 VYAMKFELL

-184 GCKGGCKISR
+184 GCKEGCKISR

-201 VDFGVDGKVEFLDV
+201 VDFGVDGEVEFLDV

-242 DTVSQLMSQL
+242 GTVSQLM
-252 KPQNGTLSLISRPD
+252 PQNGTLSLISRPD

-277 VAAYTLGDPN
+277 VAAYTLGVPC
-287 ADGEEGVKLPNA
+287 ADDEEGGKLPNA
-299 LHAKLYRIYKP
+299 LHAKLYRIYKQAD
-310 KDGETMTVINY
+310 KAINY

-336 EALVRFEAVGAIE
+336 EALVRFEAKVDAVE
-349 NLKEPP
+349 VLKEPP
-355 YVRYDDPAD
+355 YAGYTPTDAD
-364 DNGNQQQKEFESLCR
+364 DTENQQQKEFESLCR

-416 EVEKDTCYTW
+416 EVEKLEVEKDTCYTW
-426 PKTQECRHCVT
+426 PKTQR
-437 LLISFSLSIVWPKT
+437 
-451 QKCRHCVTLCIVPKN
+451 CRHCVTLCIVPKN

-480 DGDALPVDKQKL
+480 DGAALTVDEQKL

-532 ARRQG
+532 ARRPG
-537 LTEALSGLRTVEQ
+537 LTEALSGLRTAEQ

-563 HIDQEGPRTVLKRFV
+563 HIDQKRLRTVLEQFV
-578 KDCKALLD
+578 KDCKALPD

>member
-1 MSNVESLRDYKG
+1 MDYMD

-27 LACPDGF
+27 LACPEGF

-70 KGKSF
+70 KGESF

-184 GCKGGCKISR
+184 GCKEGCKISR

-201 VDFGVDGKVEFLDV
+201 VDFGVDGEVEFLDV
-215 SHNTLESIKDDAKD
+215 SHDTLERIKNDAKD

-242 DTVSQLMSQL
+242 GTVLQL

-416 EVEKDTCYTW
+416 KLSGEEPEVGKGTCYT
-426 PKTQECRHCVT
+426 
-437 LLISFSLSIVWPKT
+437 WPKT

-563 HIDQEGPRTVLKRFV
+563 HIDQEGPRTVLEQFVTDCEALRRYLPEKRGG
-578 KDCKALLD
+578 A
-586 DICPKKEEVRQGESA
+586 PR
-601 D
+601 

>member
-1 MSNVESLRDYKG
+1 MEEGAAVSNIGSLMDYMGIVG
-13 IPSFKEETI
+13 IPRTI

-27 LACPDGF
+27 LACPEGF

-70 KGKSF
+70 EGKSF

-184 GCKGGCKISR
+184 GCKEGCKISR

-229 ASDVIC
+229 TSDVIC

-242 DTVSQLMSQL
+242 GTVSQL
-252 KPQNGTLSLISRPD
+252 KPKNGTLSLISRPD
-266 QMDLCKKDLNG
+266 QMDLCKKDLKDLNG

-287 ADGEEGVKLPNA
+287 ADGEEGGKLPNA

-416 EVEKDTCYTW
+416 KLSGKEPEGEKGTCYTW
-426 PKTQECRHCVT
+426 LKPKE
-437 LLISFSLSIVWPKT
+437 
-451 QKCRHCVTLCIVPKN
+451 CRHCVTLCIVPKN

-480 DGDALPVDKQKL
+480 DGAALPVDEQKL

-532 ARRQG
+532 VRRPG
-537 LTEALSGLRTVEQ
+537 LTEALSGLRTAEQ

>member
-1 MSNVESLRDYKG
+1 MSNVGSLMDYMGIVG
-13 IPSFKEETI
+13 IPSSI

-27 LACPDGF
+27 LACPEGF

-55 DNLAGYSES
+55 DNLVGYSES

-70 KGKSF
+70 KGESF

-141 DSEEREGSKTGTEF
+141 DSEESEGSKTGTEF

-174 KKECKPDTVK
+174 KE
-184 GCKGGCKISR
+184 GCKISR

-215 SHNTLESIKDDAKD
+215 SHNTLDVSHNTLERIKNEAKD

-242 DTVSQLMSQL
+242 GTVSQL

-277 VAAYTLGDPN
+277 VAAYTLGVSDAN
-287 ADGEEGVKLPNA
+287 NEEGVELPNA

-310 KDGETMTVINY
+310 KDAKTTVINY

-336 EALVRFEAVGAIE
+336 EALVRFEAEVKDIE
-349 NLKEPP
+349 ALKEPP
-355 YVRYDDPAD
+355 YAGYTPTDAD
-364 DNGNQQQKEFESLCR
+364 DNGNQQQKTFESVCR

-385 KWCESAYTVSASSK
+385 MCESAYTVSASSK

-416 EVEKDTCYTW
+416 KVEKDTCYTW
-426 PKTQECRHCVT
+426 PKPKTSKCLHRHCVT
-437 LLISFSLSIVWPKT
+437 L
-451 QKCRHCVTLCIVPKN
+451 RIVPKN

-537 LTEALSGLRTVEQ
+537 LTEALSGLRTAEQ

-563 HIDQEGPRTVLKRFV
+563 RIDQERPRTVLERFV
-578 KDCKALLD
+578 EDCKALLD

>member
-1 MSNVESLRDYKG
+1 MEEGAAVSNIGSLMDYMGIVG
-13 IPSFKEETI
+13 IPSLTI

-27 LACPDGF
+27 LACPEGF

-70 KGKSF
+70 NGESF

-104 VYAMKFEPL
+104 VYAMKFEPMK
-113 ESGSPRYR
+113 SGSPRYR

-184 GCKGGCKISR
+184 GCKEGCKISR

-215 SHNTLESIKDDAKD
+215 SHNTLERIKDEAKD

-242 DTVSQLMSQL
+242 GTVSQL

-266 QMDLCKKDLNG
+266 QMDLCKNLDK
-277 VAAYTLGDPN
+277 VTTYTLGVSDAN
-287 ADGEEGVKLPNA
+287 NEEGVELPNA
-299 LHAKLYRIYKP
+299 LHAKLYRIYKQAG
-310 KDGETMTVINY
+310 KAMTVINY

-336 EALVRFEAVGAIE
+336 EALVRFEAKVRAIE
-349 NLKEPP
+349 DLKEPP

-385 KWCESAYTVSASSK
+385 KCCESAYTVSASSK

-416 EVEKDTCYTW
+416 KLSGKEPEGEKGTCYTW
-426 PKTQECRHCVT
+426 LKPKE
-437 LLISFSLSIVWPKT
+437 
-451 QKCRHCVTLCIVPKN
+451 CRHCVTLCIVPKN

-480 DGDALPVDKQKL
+480 DGAALTVDEQKL

-537 LTEALSGLRTVEQ
+537 LTEALSGLRTAEQ

-563 HIDQEGPRTVLKRFV
+563 HIDQKRLRTVLEQFV
-578 KDCKALLD
+578 EDCEALLD

>member
-1 MSNVESLRDYKG
+1 MEEGAAVSNVESLRDYKG

-70 KGKSF
+70 KGESF

-184 GCKGGCKISR
+184 GCKEGCKISR

-201 VDFGVDGKVEFLDV
+201 VDFGVDGEVEFLDV

-242 DTVSQLMSQL
+242 DTVSQLM
-252 KPQNGTLSLISRPD
+252 PQNGTLSLISRPD
-266 QMDLCKKDLNG
+266 QMDLCKNLDK
-277 VAAYTLGDPN
+277 VTTYTLGVSDAN
-287 ADGEEGVKLPNA
+287 NEEGVELPNA

-336 EALVRFEAVGAIE
+336 EALVRFEFEAKVGAIE
-349 NLKEPP
+349 DLKEPP

-416 EVEKDTCYTW
+416 KLSREEPEVGKGTCYTW
-426 PKTQECRHCVT
+426 LKPKE
-437 LLISFSLSIVWPKT
+437 
-451 QKCRHCVTLCIVPKN
+451 CRHCVTLCIVPKN

-480 DGDALPVDKQKL
+480 DGDALTVDEQKL

-537 LTEALSGLRTVEQ
+537 LTEALSGLRTAEQ

-563 HIDQEGPRTVLKRFV
+563 HIDQEGPRTVLEQFVTDCEALRRYLPEKRGG
-578 KDCKALLD
+578 A
-586 DICPKKEEVRQGESA
+586 PR
-601 D
+601 

>member
-70 KGKSF
+70 NGESF

-184 GCKGGCKISR
+184 GCKEGCKISR

-215 SHNTLESIKDDAKD
+215 SHDTLERIKNDAKD

-252 KPQNGTLSLISRPD
+252 KPQKGTLSLISRPD

-277 VAAYTLGDPN
+277 VAAYTLGVPC
-287 ADGEEGVKLPNA
+287 ADDEEGGKLPNA

-336 EALVRFEAVGAIE
+336 EALVRFEFEAKVGAIE
-349 NLKEPP
+349 ALKEPP

-426 PKTQECRHCVT
+426 PKTQ
-437 LLISFSLSIVWPKT
+437 
-451 QKCRHCVTLCIVPKN
+451 KCRHCVTLRIVPKN

-480 DGDALPVDKQKL
+480 DGDALPVDEQKL

-578 KDCKALLD
+578 KDCEALPD